1 MSTFGELTPIVEA
14 ALTWYDAG
22 CSVIPIRADGTKRPS
37 VDWGALA
44 KKRASRSW
52 TEGIFTQ
59 QPKSG
64 IGVIC
69 GAVSN
74 NLEMLELEGRA
85 CNGLAF
91 DAIRWEAQARGVEEL
106 WDSLILGGYAEWT
119 PSGGIHFLY
128 HVEDHDVPGNTPV
141 ARRPAT
147 EEELAENPKARFKV
161 LAETRGEGGYVIVAP
176 TGGTVHPTG
185 DTWSVAAGDI
195 GIIGIITWDQREKLI
210 EAVHAA
216 LDEMPEPT
224 PPAPRPTLQSL
235 ATATGDRPGDDF
247 NQRAEWADILQPHGW
262 QLHSTVGRET
272 FWTRPGKPKRDG
284 HSATTGLMG
293 TGATDRLYVFS
304 SSTEFTPETPYNK
317 FFAYALLNHGGDTAA
332 AAKALRLQGYGSPA
346 STSSYTSNVI
356 DIRNAAAEV
365 IATVDSDGAIT
376 LQDPSFCAP
385 AAPAR
390 DSLGLPLYDT
400 QRSFTDID
408 IDGAGLAQAWLKIHN
423 DTFRY
428 VPTQKK
434 WMMWQGDRWGW
445 DDRLRHEHA
454 VVRMTEKLRD
464 FGKQSGDTYLIKE
477 TKKHVNATAQ
487 ASILR
492 QARSHPDIAA
502 SMHDFDQDP
511 ALVTVNNGTL
521 NLHTLKLQ
529 PHNPDLMLTRKVNAD
544 YDPEASRGRWDK
556 FMLEVLPDQD
566 VRDYLQ
572 RACGYMLLGQ
582 MTERVMFLLHGES
595 GSGKTQ
601 FLEALCGV
609 LGDFAGVAPA
619 SAFQPRQQ
627 GYKGPSEDLHKL
639 MGKRFVIQSEL
650 DAGTKLNESLVK
662 SIVGADTQ
670 TTRTLYGEPIDWRPE
685 YTVFMATN
693 YLPRISS
700 SDNAIWNRVKP
711 IRFDQV
717 FIDDMGRALSP
728 EDRGIGRK
736 MAAEEPEVILNWL
749 IEGLVMY
756 RERGLDE
763 PPQVAVWLQE
773 YRDDVDTTRQYL
785 LEAPQEGRIVIE
797 AGQEISVRENYRVY
811 VAWCQDNGVM
821 PVGMKTFN
829 ERLQSSGWK
838 KEKRPKGIFWQGIG
852 ITGFLSAAQTP
863 VLTTSYRYER
873 RE

>member
-1 MSTFGELTPIVEA
+1 MSTFGELTSTYEA

-22 CSVIPIRADGTKRPS
+22 CNVIPIRADGTKRPA
-37 VDWGALA
+37 VEWGALQKQRVSQDWVEA
-44 KKRASRSW
+44 AF
-52 TEGIFTQ
+52 IQ
-59 QPKSG
+59 QPKAG

-85 CNGLAF
+85 CNSLAF
-91 DAIRWEAQARGVEEL
+91 DAIRFEAQARGIEAL
-106 WDSLILGGYAEWT
+106 WDSLILDGYAEWT

-128 HVEDHDVPGNTPV
+128 RIADSHPVPGNTKI

-147 EEELAENPKARFKV
+147 PEELLENPADKIKV

-176 TGGTVHPTG
+176 TRGTVHPTG
-185 DTWSVAAGDI
+185 DSWSVAAGHIGDI
-195 GIIGIITWDQREKLI
+195 RTITWQERQALT
-210 EAVHAA
+210 EAIHAA
-216 LDEMPEPT
+216 LDEMPEPA
-224 PPAPRPTLQSL
+224 PATPRPSLQSL
-235 ATATGDRPGDDF
+235 AGGAGDRPGDDY
-247 NQRAEWADILQPHGW
+247 NIRAEWADILQPHGW
-262 QLHSTVGRET
+262 QQHSTVGKET

-317 FFAYALLNHGGDTAA
+317 FFAYALLNHGGDTVG
-332 AAKALRLQGYGSPA
+332 AAKALRLQGYGRPLA
-346 STSSYTSNVI
+346 TGGYVSNTLTVHSI
-356 DIRNAAAEV
+356 GEGEV
-365 IATVDSDGAIT
+365 
-376 LQDPSFCAP
+376 LKPEDPSFCVP
-385 AAPAR
+385 AVPTPTR
-390 DSLGLPLYDT
+390 DTLGLPVYDSHH
-400 QRSFTDID
+400 SFDNID
-408 IDGAGLAQAWLKIHN
+408 IDGAGFAAVWRGIHN

-428 VPTQKK
+428 VPSQKK

-445 DDRLRHEHA
+445 DDRLRHEYTA
-454 VVRMTEKLRD
+454 VTLTERFRNYAKA
-464 FGKQSGDTYLIKE
+464 SGDTVLFKE
-477 TKKHVNATAQ
+477 AKKHVNATAQ

-502 SMHDFDQDP
+502 SMHDFDTDP
-511 ALVTVNNGTL
+511 NLVTVANGTL

-529 PHNPDLMLTRKVNAD
+529 PHDPKLMLTRKVNAA
-544 YDPEASRGRWDK
+544 YDPQASRGRWDK

-582 MTERVMFLLHGES
+582 MTERVMFLLQGET
-595 GSGKTQ
+595 GSGKSQ

-639 MGKRFVIQSEL
+639 MGKRLVIQSEL
-650 DAGTKLNESLVK
+650 DAESKLNESLVK
-662 SIVGADTQ
+662 SITGADTQ
-670 TTRTLYGEPIDWRPE
+670 TTRTLYGEPVDWRPE
-685 YTVFMATN
+685 YTMFFATN

-700 SDNAIWNRVKP
+700 SDNAIWTRVKTV
-711 IRFDQV
+711 RFTEKFV
-717 FIDDMGRALSP
+717 DDNGAALNP
-728 EDRGIGRK
+728 WDRGLGRR

-749 IEGLVMY
+749 IEGVAMY
-756 RERGLDE
+756 REHGLDE
-763 PPQVAVWLQE
+763 PPQIAEWLQE

-785 LEAPQEGRIVIE
+785 LEAPQEGRIVVE
-797 AGQEISVRENYRVY
+797 PGLEVSVRDNYRVY
-811 VAWCQDNGVM
+811 VAWCQDNTVK

-852 ITGFLSAAQTP
+852 ITGFLGAAQTP
-863 VLTTSYRYER
+863 VITTSYRYEK